1 MIFWKIAFRN
11 VKKNWRHSLSAL
23 LSLSASFVSL
33 VLFDGYIADLKV
45 MYEDSFLHAQMLG
58 HLIVEKPSLRQK
70 EGLAEPGKH
79 AIFPDEQEKI
89 EEFIKKYPDLIKTR
103 VRFLDFKGMI
113 SNGNQ
118 STILLG
124 RGLDVAEGVKVRGR
138 NWEWNATFGVP
149 LHMAKEESPAIIGQG
164 LSRKLGCHYVRA
176 KNFNTFNGGY
186 EQVERPFE
194 CPTRELQ
201 MTLMTD
207 EGQLN
212 AVDVTAVGLFDVGYK
227 DVDDRY
233 SFVPL
238 ETAQTLMNTKNV
250 TMYSF
255 ELRKARKLPEVVDLF
270 KKEVGTQFPKIG
282 ITTWKEHPMGQSY
295 YKTMAL
301 LSIFRNFVIIVIFVI
316 STLSVANTLIKIIK
330 ERSREIGTLRS
341 LGFKTFEVLKM
352 FLYETFLLSTFG
364 AFIGAVSTVLLTL
377 LLNGI
382 GIRYKA
388 GMLSEPVLFQIRFAP
403 DAYFV
408 AFAILIS
415 VSFVACLF
423 STRQSLSRKIVENLN
438 HV

>member
-33 VLFDGYIADLKV
+33 VLFDGYIADLKI

-58 HLIVEKPSLRQK
+58 HLIVEKPLLRKK
-70 EGLAEPGKH
+70 EGLAEPGKY
-79 AIFPDEQEKI
+79 AIFPGQQEKI
-89 EEFIKKYPDLIKTR
+89 EDFINRHSDLIKTR

-124 RGLDVAEGVKVRGR
+124 RGADVAEGVKVRGEK
-138 NWEWNATFGVP
+138 WAWNATFGLP
-149 LHMAKEESPAIIGQG
+149 LYLSKDESPVLIGQG
-164 LSRKLGCHYVRA
+164 LSRKLGCQYTLDKR
-176 KNFNTFNGGY
+176 FNTFNGGY
-186 EQVERPFE
+186 EKVDRPFE
-194 CPTRELQ
+194 CPTRDLQ
-201 MTLMTD
+201 MSLMTED
-207 EGQLN
+207 GQLN
-212 AVDVTAVGLFDVGYK
+212 AVDVVVSGLFNVGYK

-233 SFVPL
+233 AFVPL
-238 ETAQTLMNTKNV
+238 PTAQTLMNTKNI

-255 ELRKARKLPEVVDLF
+255 ELHNAGQIPQVIGLF
-270 KKEVGTQFPKIG
+270 KTEISSQHPEISIVP
-282 ITTWKEHPMGQSY
+282 WKEHPMGESY
-295 YKTMAL
+295 FKTMAL
-301 LSIFRNFVIIVIFVI
+301 LAIFRNFVIIVIFVI

-341 LGFKTFEVLKM
+341 LGFRTVEVLKM
-352 FLYETFLLSTFG
+352 FMYETFLLSTFG
-364 AFIGAVSTVLLTL
+364 ALIGIVTTVILTL
-377 LLNGI
+377 GLNSI

-388 GMLSEPVLFQIRFAP
+388 GMLSEPVLFKIRFAP
-403 DAYFV
+403 MAYLV
-408 AFAILIS
+408 AFAILIF

-423 STRQSLSRKIVENLN
+423 STRQSLRRKIVENLN